1 MLPVGYISLSARSH
15 VDIRVIAKLV
25 ASRIGEEPTDL
36 DKVLEGLGIDMPWID
51 KIKLVR
57 NMEGVEAVY
66 HAVSGKILVRRVNAA
81 RA

>member
-1 MLPVGYISLSARSH
+1 

-51 KIKLVR
+51 KIKLVH

-66 HAVSGKILVRRVNAA
+66 HAVSGKILVRRVNAT